1 MPSHLTVVLLLDL
14 ALAASL
20 ARAAGTVAR
29 KLGQPPVIGEV
40 VMGILL
46 GPTLLHGAITRALFP
61 VEVRGFLSAFA
72 NLGIALFMFVTGM
85 EFDWS
90 ADRSLRRISAGIGLG
105 SIVLPFA
112 LGSALG
118 LWWVTGTAAVTP
130 LSADLFM
137 GLALSV
143 TAFPVLARILDDRG
157 TARQPLG
164 RLALASAALCDLV
177 AWLLLA
183 VVLLLGAGAQA
194 LGHLLWLPPYL
205 LALAAGVPL
214 LRRLA
219 SARSGRLDPVAV
231 LAGLLASCAATEWMG
246 LHFISGAF
254 AFGVTVACV
263 RRSHGEAALKPIT
276 DNVRGIGLSLL
287 MPVYFVV
294 AGWQADLSTLRPV
307 QVLQLAVLLAAA
319 VGGKVLGA
327 AGAARLSGLQPR
339 ESAVL
344 GVLMNTRGLT
354 ELIVLTAGRQAGLLN
369 GAFYS
374 LLVAMAVLT
383 TISTGPVLNL
393 LLGRP
398 AARPAP
404 TAARPAVLR
413 QQA

>member
-1 MPSHLTVVLLLDL
+1 MTSHLIVVLLLDL
-14 ALAASL
+14 ALAALL
-20 ARAAGTVAR
+20 ARAAGAVAR

-40 VMGILL
+40 VVGILL
-46 GPTLLHGAITRALFP
+46 GPTLLHGALTRTLFP
-61 VEVRGFLSAFA
+61 MEVRGFLSAFA

-85 EFDWS
+85 EFDWG
-90 ADRSLRRISAGIGLG
+90 ADRSLRRISAGIGIG

-112 LGSALG
+112 LGTALS
-118 LWWVTGTAAVTP
+118 LWWVTGTAATTP
-130 LSADLFM
+130 LSAHLFM

-157 TARQPLG
+157 IGRQPLG
-164 RLALASAALCDLV
+164 RLGLASAAICDLV
-177 AWLLLA
+177 AWILLA
-183 VVLLLGAGAQA
+183 VVLLLGAGTQVLA
-194 LGHLLWLPPYL
+194 HLLWLPLYL

-219 SARSGRLDPVAV
+219 NAGSGRLDPVAV
-231 LAGLLASCAATEWMG
+231 LVALLASCAATEWMG
-246 LHFISGAF
+246 LHFIFGAF

-263 RRSHGEAALKPIT
+263 RRSHGEEAVQPIS

-294 AGWQADLSTLRPV
+294 AGWGVDLSTLRPA
-307 QVLQLAVLLAAA
+307 QLLELAVLLAAA

-327 AGAARLSGLQPR
+327 MGAARLSGLRPR

-369 GAFYS
+369 GVSYS

-383 TISTGPVLNL
+383 TVATGPVLNL

-398 AARPAP
+398 AAGPAP
-404 TAARPAVLR
+404 TAARPAVL
-413 QQA
+413 QQQV